1 VLRPRIRV
9 RHPRLVVII
18 GSICGLILAST
29 FYSWRFAYF
38 WLDDFNNLFWVQQQ
52 SFARMLW
59 YNVNP
64 FADFFRPFG
73 MLVYWILWQAFG
85 LAPLPYHTIAWILH
99 TANVFLL
106 YVLLSRIIGSRYAA
120 AVGALLF
127 GFRSNFTDIYW
138 SFGTIFELLACL
150 LVFLAILIY
159 AGEFSY
165 SRLLFVAVL
174 YLLAIKSKEMAVT
187 LPAILLL
194 YDVCIRKE
202 KFDPRRLV
210 WFAALGVFTVAWS
223 YVRFLSMGS
232 DSPAN
237 PYYMDFSAITMGR
250 GYGWYFDHL
259 YGLRLRWG
267 AWTIAMVLLAAAFAY
282 AREKRGLFFIG
293 YFFITLLPVVFL
305 VNHRYEFFWY
315 LPFFGIAGLAALVT
329 VAVERQLR
337 QLLSERSLE
346 VAGVIMFGLLAVGHY
361 VRERAASAEVLENE
375 RSLAVEYASFV
386 QSIRGLPSPENAGT
400 VLIKDVPRHF
410 TPEVLTSAVQV
421 ILRRTDIHAEVVR

>member
-1 VLRPRIRV
+1 MTR
-9 RHPRLVVII
+9 RHTAAII
-18 GSICGLILAST
+18 GYICGLILAST

-59 YNVNP
+59 YNINP

-73 MLVYWILWQAFG
+73 MLVYWIFWRAFG
-85 LAPLPYHTIAWILH
+85 LTPLPYHTFAWILH

-106 YVLLSRIIGSRYAA
+106 YVLLSRIVGSRYAA
-120 AVGALLF
+120 AVGALVF
-127 GFRSNFTDIYW
+127 CFRSNFVDIYW

-150 LVFLAILIY
+150 LVFTAILIY
-159 AGEFSY
+159 ASEFSY
-165 SRLLFVAVL
+165 SRLLIVAVL

-187 LPAILLL
+187 LPVILLL
-194 YDVCIRKE
+194 YDLCIRKE
-202 KFDPRRLV
+202 KFDPRRLA
-210 WFAALGVFTVAWS
+210 WYAALGVFTVVWS

-237 PYYMDFSAITMGR
+237 PYYMDFSVITMGR

-259 YGLRLRWG
+259 YGLKLRWG
-267 AWTIAMVLLAAAFAY
+267 AWTSAIVLLAAAFAY
-282 AREKRGLFFIG
+282 AREKRGLFFLG

-315 LPFFGIAGLAALVT
+315 IPFFGIAGLATLVAA
-329 VAVERQLR
+329 AVEKQVRR
-337 QLLSERSLE
+337 SLSERPVE
-346 VAGVIMFGLLAVGHY
+346 VFGVIVFVLLGLGHY
-361 VRERAASAEVLENE
+361 MRERAASADLLENE
-375 RSLAVEYASFV
+375 RSLAVEYAAFV
-386 QSIRGLPSPENAGT
+386 QSIRSLPPPENGG
-400 VLIKDVPRHF
+400 VVVIQNVPRHF

-421 ILRRTDIHAEVVR
+421 ILCRTDIRAEVVR

>member
-1 VLRPRIRV
+1 MTR
-9 RHPRLVVII
+9 RHTAAII
-18 GSICGLILAST
+18 GYICGLILAST

-59 YNVNP
+59 YNINP

-73 MLVYWILWQAFG
+73 MLVYWIFWRAFG
-85 LAPLPYHTIAWILH
+85 LTPLPYHTFAWILH

-106 YVLLSRIIGSRYAA
+106 YVLLSRIVGSRYAA
-120 AVGALLF
+120 AVGALVF
-127 GFRSNFTDIYW
+127 CFRSNFVDIYW

-150 LVFLAILIY
+150 LVFTAILIY
-159 AGEFSY
+159 ASEFSY
-165 SRLLFVAVL
+165 SRLLIVAVL

-187 LPAILLL
+187 LPVILLL
-194 YDVCIRKE
+194 YDLCIRKE
-202 KFDPRRLV
+202 KFDPRRLA
-210 WFAALGVFTVAWS
+210 WYAALGVFTVVWS

-237 PYYMDFSAITMGR
+237 PYYMDFSVITMGR

-259 YGLRLRWG
+259 YGLKLRWG
-267 AWTIAMVLLAAAFAY
+267 AWTSAIVLLAAAFAY
-282 AREKRGLFFIG
+282 AREKRGLFFLG

-315 LPFFGIAGLAALVT
+315 IPFFGIAGLATLVAA
-329 VAVERQLR
+329 AVEKQVRR
-337 QLLSERSLE
+337 WLSERPVE
-346 VAGVIMFGLLAVGHY
+346 VFGVIVFVLLGLGHY
-361 VRERAASAEVLENE
+361 MRERAASADLLENE
-375 RSLAVEYASFV
+375 RSLAVEYAAFV
-386 QSIRGLPSPENAGT
+386 QSIRSLPPPENGG
-400 VLIKDVPRHF
+400 VVVIQNVPRHF

-421 ILRRTDIHAEVVR
+421 ILCRTDIRAEVVR